1 MTEAILTAA
10 GGHGGDVDR
19 GGKRGRHP
27 LGGKIMAAKIL
38 LVDDDK
44 SGREVALFNLL
55 KVGYETVSAE
65 SGSEALSLFSGGD
78 FDIVITDV
86 RMPGL
91 SGIEL
96 LRRIRKMAP
105 DLPVIVITAFGD
117 METAMEAMREGACYF
132 IVKPFERDHL
142 LLAVEKALEKRCLA
156 EEAEALKV
164 PVSGVERGIVCIF
177 PAQGGSLRME
187 SGPSATDAVPLQAEG
202 D

>member
-1 MTEAILTAA
+1 
-10 GGHGGDVDR
+10 
-19 GGKRGRHP
+19 
-27 LGGKIMAAKIL
+27 MAAKIL

-65 SGSEALSLFSGGD
+65 SGSEALSLFSRGD
-78 FDIVITDV
+78 FDLVITDV

-142 LLAVEKALEKRCLA
+142 LLAVEKALEKRCLD

-177 PAQGGSLRME
+177 PAQGGSLRMKP
-187 SGPSATDAVPLQAEG
+187 GPSATDAVPLQAEE

>member
-1 MTEAILTAA
+1 MNGLVARS
-10 GGHGGDVDR
+10 VQS
-19 GGKRGRHP
+19 K
-27 LGGKIMAAKIL
+27 KIMAIKIL
-38 LVDDDK
+38 LADDDK

-55 KVGYETVSAE
+55 KAGYETVSAE
-65 SGSEALSLFSGGD
+65 SGSEALFLFSRGD
-78 FDIVITDV
+78 FDLVITDV

-142 LLAVEKALEKRCLA
+142 LLAVEKALDRRRLA
-156 EEAEALKV
+156 EEAETLKV
-164 PVSGVERGIVCIF
+164 PVGEAERGIVCIF

-187 SGPSATDAVPLQAEG
+187 SGLSATNAVQGQADEEEG
-202 D
+202 